1 MKNKKNLLTTLLSI
15 IILCIGYFVV
25 RYPLFETHGMK
36 GWPRFLFVICVFII
50 AISYI
55 SKAKILPLATSISYM
70 VGFFTGLLFHTTVVD
85 DIVGSTDN
93 LWIIW
98 TIVIIVTVIISIIV
112 DFLTERKKN

>member
-1 MKNKKNLLTTLLSI
+1 MKNKKNLLTALLSL
-15 IILCIGYFVV
+15 IILFAGYLLV

-36 GWPRFLFVICVFII
+36 GWPRFLLVICVFII

-98 TIVIIVTVIISIIV
+98 TVVILVTVIISGIA
-112 DFLTERKKN
+112 DFLSARKKN